1 MIRLPFCFLL
11 CLTVSA
17 AAEDT
22 LEFVVQS
29 RMMHLRRGEPREW
42 HTFSEHVDARQL
54 NRTFAGRVN
63 ESSWTIR
70 LRQVDVK
77 QSWQIKINDRVVGT
91 LVRDENDLVS
101 DFEIPAN
108 TIRDGDNRLQ
118 IIRSGGDA
126 SDDILVGEIEIH
138 RVAPSALRG
147 ESTVLIDVVDTNQ
160 QPIPARITIVDDR
173 GVLQPVHTQGERHLA
188 VREGVVYTSTGSA
201 KFGVA
206 AGKFRVYASRGFEY
220 NAPSAVFTID
230 PGVTLKRT
238 LSLQREVNT
247 NGWVACDP
255 HVHTVTHSGHGD
267 CTIDERMATIAGEGI
282 ELVIATDHNKHIDYR
297 GIAAS
302 HGVEKYFTPV
312 IGNEVTTKQGHFNI
326 FPVAEGAPVP
336 NHQSTDWDE
345 LFEEIYTTP
354 DVKIAILNHPRDIHT
369 GFRPFSP
376 RHHVS
381 VSGENLDG
389 NRMQFNA
396 MEMINSGAVQVNAK
410 ELLHDWCGLI
420 NRGIQIT
427 PVGASDSHDVSRYI
441 VGQGRTYIQC
451 DDDDPGSIDV
461 DKAVAAF
468 QEGRVIVSY
477 GLMIKLSVKKARDA
491 DRIELDTGSA
501 GDPPV
506 LEKEWIEVT
515 AEVLGP
521 SWAKCNQVSL
531 YVNGPI
537 RPISP
542 SWAQPVLVSEEEKT
556 RGVLRKACWRLVPES
571 APEFASDPPIQQD
584 VWLTAFAFGP
594 GVDQPFWKTAKPYQ
608 MEGTAFHPY
617 TFSCSGAIKLD
628 LDGDGKYSS
637 PYDYARQVAGD
648 TNGDVDLA
656 IEKLDRYHPAVAV
669 QYAALM
675 MKRGVDVQAEQ
686 YHGSLLKHRQTG
698 SAIGYY
704 TGQRQ
709 HSERA
714 KVERRE

>member
-11 CLTVSA
+11 CLAVSA
-17 AAEDT
+17 TAEDT

-29 RMMHLRRGEPREW
+29 RMMHLRRGELREW
-42 HTFSEHVDARQL
+42 HTFSEHADAEQL
-54 NRTFAGRVN
+54 NRIFAGRVN

-91 LVRDENDLVS
+91 LVRDENDFVS

-108 TIRDGDNRLQ
+108 TLHDGDNRLQ
-118 IIRSGGDA
+118 IVRSGGDA

-147 ESTVLIDVVDTNQ
+147 ESTVLIDVVDGNH

-173 GVLQPVHTQGERHLA
+173 GVLQPVHTQGEKHLA

-206 AGKFRVYASRGFEY
+206 AGKFRIYASRGFEY

-238 LSLQREVNT
+238 LVLQREVDT
-247 NGWVACDP
+247 AGWVACDT

-297 GIAAS
+297 EIADA
-302 HGVEKYFTPV
+302 HGVDQYFTPV

-326 FPVAEGAPVP
+326 FPVAKGAPVP
-336 NHQSTDWDE
+336 SHQTTNWDE

-354 DVKIAILNHPRDIHT
+354 DVKIAILNHPRDIHS
-369 GFRPFSP
+369 GFRPFSR
-376 RHHVS
+376 RHHIS
-381 VSGENLDG
+381 VSGENMDG

-396 MEMINSGAVQVNAK
+396 MEMINSGAVQVNVK

-420 NRGIQIT
+420 NRGRQIT

-451 DDDDPGSIDV
+451 ADDDPGNIDV

-468 QEGRVIVSY
+468 QDGRVIVSY
-477 GLMIKLSVKKARDA
+477 GLMVKLSIHKARNA
-491 DRIELDTGSA
+491 DRIKLDTHSA
-501 GDPPV
+501 SDRPI
-506 LEKEWIEVT
+506 LEKESIEVT

-521 SWAKCNQVSL
+521 SWARCNQVSL

-537 RPISP
+537 SP
-542 SWAQPVLVSEEEKT
+542 MMSWARPMVVSDEEKT
-556 RGVLRKACWRLVPES
+556 QGVLRKARWRLTPAS
-571 APEFASDPPIQQD
+571 APELASDPPVKQD

-608 MEGTAFHPY
+608 MEGTTFHPY

-637 PYDYARQVAGD
+637 PYDYACQIAD
-648 TNGDVDLA
+648 ETNGDIDLA
-656 IEKLDRYHPAVAV
+656 IKKLDRYHGAVAV

-675 MKRGVDVQAEQ
+675 MNRGVDVQAEQ
-686 YHGSLLKHRQTG
+686 YHASLLKHRQAG

-704 TGQRQ
+704 MGQRQ
-709 HSERA
+709 GSQRA
-714 KVERRE
+714 RVERRE